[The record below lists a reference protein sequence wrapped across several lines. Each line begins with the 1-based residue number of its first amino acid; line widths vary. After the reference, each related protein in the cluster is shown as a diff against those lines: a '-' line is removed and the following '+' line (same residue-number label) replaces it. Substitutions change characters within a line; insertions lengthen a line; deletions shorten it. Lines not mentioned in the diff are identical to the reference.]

1 MDMQVKREG
10 RCLEIY
16 LKGELDH
23 HGAKGLMARLDSEIE
38 LTMPLRLVL
47 DFGGITFM
55 DSSGIAVVMR
65 ARQRVSAWGGTA
77 KLRNLTAQP
86 KKVLD
91 AAGLGRLMEM
101 EWGRKNDEE

>member
-1 MDMQVKREG
+1 MDMQVKKDG

-23 HGAKGLMARLDSEIE
+23 HGAKGLMSQLDSEIE
-38 LTMPLRLVL
+38 PTMPLQLVL

-65 ARQRVSAWGGTA
+65 AKQRLSAWGGTA
-77 KLRNLTAQP
+77 KLRNVPPQP
-86 KKVLD
+86 KKVLN
-91 AAGLGRLMEM
+91 AAAISRWMEM
-101 EWGRKNDEE
+101 E

>member
-1 MDMQVKREG
+1 MDMQVKRAG

-38 LTMPLRLVL
+38 PVMPLQLVL
-47 DFGGITFM
+47 DLSGITFM
-55 DSSGIAVVMR
+55 DSSGIAIVVR
-65 ARQRVSAWGGTA
+65 IRQRVSAWGGRA
-77 KLRNLTAQP
+77 KLRNVPPQA

-91 AAGLGRLMEM
+91 AAAIGRLVEM
-101 EWGRKNDEE
+101 D